1 MRKYK
6 LRTVDVA
13 AYEWFDRVN
22 GNSYFAGRVTVNFGM
37 RGEQTFVL
45 PFQYGYGDHYRW
57 KAFDLLVKNKVIPQE
72 FGRACP
78 WVYYDNH
85 DIIARH
91 TKHEGCLKRE
101 LKQITA
107 EG

>member
-1 MRKYK
+1 MRKFK
-6 LRTVDVA
+6 VRTVDVT

-22 GNSYFAGRVTVNFGM
+22 GNSYFAGRVTINFGM
-37 RGEQTFVL
+37 KGEQTFIM

-57 KAFDLLVKNKVIPQE
+57 EAFDLLVKRGVIPQE
-72 FGRACP
+72 FGRVNP

-85 DIIARH
+85 GVIARH
-91 TKHEGCLKRE
+91 TKHEGCKKRD
-101 LKQITA
+101 LVRISK